1 MQEVASF
8 IWIQAVSAAGTYRKR
23 SAFLVIHKKAPDAR
37 ASGAFWFLF
46 VGFFFWQRALSFL
59 PGTACMFPTH
69 AQYLHPV
76 GKKNPNR
83 VSDWGFLVFEA

>member
-37 ASGAFWFLF
+37 ASGAFWFLS
-46 VGFFFWQRALSFL
+46 VGFFFWQRALSFRHRVHV
-59 PGTACMFPTH
+59 PDTRSVPTSCR
-69 AQYLHPV
+69 Q
-76 GKKNPNR
+76 
-83 VSDWGFLVFEA
+83 S